1 MKVVVV
7 GSGFGGL
14 AVALRLLAKGHSVK
28 ILEARDKVGGR
39 AYQLKENGF
48 TFDMGPSLVT
58 APPLFDELFAMFR
71 RKKEEY
77 FSLVPLDP
85 FYKIYFEKQKG
96 EFIAMDYSGDPEKMA
111 KEISKFEENAQE
123 KYKKYFESTRPI
135 FEASYNQYG
144 GKVFLKFGEFVRI
157 FPEMLRLNAL
167 RTMSA
172 YVKSYFKSEYVQ
184 RALSFHPLYIGTS
197 PNVAPAALGFIPWLE
212 REQGVWFAKGGMYE
226 IVKALAKLFVENG
239 GEIFC
244 NADVTK
250 IVTEN
255 NPDNKKVTIK
265 GVVTKDREHEADVL
279 VSNADVLRTY
289 ELVDNKRL
297 ENKKNKLRK
306 KSYSMSLF
314 MLYLG
319 LNKQYHEKLAH
330 HTLILGK
337 EYEKLLEEIFEK
349 KVSPTSLSMYL
360 HIPTITDAEMAP
372 PGCES
377 MYILVPVPNSSGTFK
392 WSAEKETHL
401 RDWVVDYL
409 ENEFGLEGF
418 REAIVYEKHM
428 TPVNFE
434 QDLQSTYGAAFAT
447 QLTLQQSVYF
457 REHNRSQ
464 EIENLF
470 FVGAGTHPGPGV
482 PGVLLTAKATAEL
495 IEK

>member
-1 MKVVVV
+1 MKVVVI

-28 ILEARDKVGGR
+28 ILEAREKVGGR

-58 APPLFDELFAMFR
+58 APPLFDEIFAMFG

-77 FSLVPLDP
+77 FSLAALDP
-85 FYKIYFEKQKG
+85 FYRIYFEKQKG
-96 EFIAMDYSGDPEKMA
+96 EFVAMDYTGDPEKMVN
-111 KEISKFEENAQE
+111 EISKFEEGAQE
-123 KYKKYFESTRPI
+123 KYEKYFESTRPI
-135 FEASYNQYG
+135 FEASYKRYG
-144 GKVFLKFGEFVRI
+144 GKAFLRFGEFVKI

-167 RTMSA
+167 KVMSA
-172 YVKSYFKSEYVQ
+172 YVKGYFKSEYVQ
-184 RALSFHPLYIGTS
+184 RALSFHPLYIGTN
-197 PNVAPAALGFIPWLE
+197 PNFAPAALGFIPWLE

-226 IVKALAKLFVENG
+226 IVKAFAKLFVENG

-244 NADVTK
+244 NAEVTK

-255 NPDNKKVTIK
+255 NPNNKKITVK
-265 GVVTKDREHEADVL
+265 GVVTKEREYEADVL

-289 ELVDNKRL
+289 ELVDDKRL

-306 KSYSMSLF
+306 KAYSMSLF
-314 MLYLG
+314 MLYFG
-319 LNKQYHEKLAH
+319 LSKQYHEKLAH

-337 EYEKLLEEIFEK
+337 EYEKLLGEIFEK
-349 KVSPTSLSMYL
+349 KVAPTSLSMYL

-392 WSAEKETHL
+392 WSDEKETHL
-401 RDWVVDYL
+401 RNWVVDYL

-434 QDLQSTYGAAFAT
+434 RDLQSTYGAAFAT
-447 QLTLQQSVYF
+447 QLVLRQSVYF

-482 PGVLLTAKATAEL
+482 PGVLLSAKATAEL
-495 IEK
+495 IER